1 VGKFGFCIFR
11 GLINIFWR
19 GIMDSEPYEMI
30 EYDDEDKSDS
40 NSGEEQGIFLV
51 SIKFNWP

>member
-1 VGKFGFCIFR
+1 
-11 GLINIFWR
+11 
-19 GIMDSEPYEMI
+19 MDSEPYEMI